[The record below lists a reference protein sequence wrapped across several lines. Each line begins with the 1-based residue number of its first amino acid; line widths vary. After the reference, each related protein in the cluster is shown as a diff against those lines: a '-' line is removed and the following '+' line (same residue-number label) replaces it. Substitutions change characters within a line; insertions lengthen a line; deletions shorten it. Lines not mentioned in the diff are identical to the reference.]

1 MNEFGK
7 FFFIYM
13 VISWLTVIMY
23 GFHKWYQFGG
33 PFKYHEHLEKR
44 QIELDSIKTRLIK
57 IDSIKIK
64 VKHEK
69 CEIN

>member
-7 FFFIYM
+7 FLAICM
-13 VISWLTVIMY
+13 VISWLSVILH

-44 QIELDSIKTRLIK
+44 RIEIDSMKTQLDSIT
-57 IDSIKIK
+57 IKIK
-64 VKHEK
+64 
-69 CEIN
+69 